1 MGERVKAKMDDWSSA
16 YAGEV
21 VKVNRD
27 GTYAIVFDDGE
38 RRQFVRGSQIVG
50 PEVERGGR
58 GGGGGGGGRDE
69 A

>member
-27 GTYAIVFDDGE
+27 GTFAIVFDDGE

-50 PEVERGGR
+50 PEVERERGSGGVGV
-58 GGGGGGGGRDE
+58 GGDGP
-69 A
+69 

>member
-50 PEVERGGR
+50 PEVNR
-58 GGGGGGGGRDE
+58 GGGGVGRGGDGT
-69 A
+69 